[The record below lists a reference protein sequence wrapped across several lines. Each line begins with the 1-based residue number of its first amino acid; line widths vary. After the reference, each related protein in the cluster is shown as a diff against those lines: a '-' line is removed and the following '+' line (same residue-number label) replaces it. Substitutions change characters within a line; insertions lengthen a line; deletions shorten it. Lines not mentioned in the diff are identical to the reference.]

1 MESSEPIVQDRLWRA
16 SQGYRFLKWR
26 RRQTRLKRVWKVAKK
41 VGETVFVALVVLGF
55 ATLALFLLFG
65 VGNPLP

>member
-1 MESSEPIVQDRLWRA
+1 
-16 SQGYRFLKWR
+16 
-26 RRQTRLKRVWKVAKK
+26 VWKVAKK